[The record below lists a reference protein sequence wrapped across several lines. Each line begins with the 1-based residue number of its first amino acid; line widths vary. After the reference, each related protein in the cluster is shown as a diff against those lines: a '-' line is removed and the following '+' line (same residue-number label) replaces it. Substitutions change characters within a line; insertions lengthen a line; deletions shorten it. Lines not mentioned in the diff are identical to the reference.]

1 MARFLIEVP
10 HEAELVACAQAVE
23 ILLKT
28 GSHFLTHADWGCMDG
43 EHKGWII
50 AEVASK
56 EEARSIL
63 PPSLRSRAKI
73 VQLNYFSL
81 EETDA
86 FLRYHQVSRDHG
98 SRWQLAVSPGGETH
112 DASP

>member
-1 MARFLIEVP
+1 MGRFLIEVP
-10 HEAELVACAQAVE
+10 HEAERVACARAVQ

-28 GSHFLTHADWGCMDG
+28 GSHFLTHADWGCTDG
-43 EHKGWII
+43 EHKAWIV

-63 PPSLRSRAKI
+63 PPSLRSQAKI

-81 EETDA
+81 EEIDA
-86 FLRYHQVSRDHG
+86 ILRHHQVSL
-98 SRWQLAVSPGGETH
+98 QQP
-112 DASP
+112 